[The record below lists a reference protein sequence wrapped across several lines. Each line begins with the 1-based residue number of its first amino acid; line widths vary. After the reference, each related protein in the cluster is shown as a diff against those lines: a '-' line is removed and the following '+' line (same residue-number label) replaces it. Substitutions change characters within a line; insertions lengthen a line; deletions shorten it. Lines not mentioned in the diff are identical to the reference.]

1 MIAIHINH
9 LAVIVASAVY
19 FIIGGLWYAP
29 FLFGK
34 EWASL
39 SGLSEEKRQENL
51 KKGGGMA
58 TFFAISFVA
67 GLVATYAIA
76 CILAGFQIHSIEYG
90 ALAGLLVGFSFV
102 FTSIGT
108 SYMFAGKPFKL
119 TIIDAGYQV
128 VALAIAGAIL
138 GGWQ

>member
-9 LAVIVASAVY
+9 LAVIVASVVY
-19 FIIGGLWYAP
+19 FIIGGLWFAP

-39 SGLSEEKRQENL
+39 SGLSDEKRQENL

-58 TFFAISFVA
+58 TFLAISFVA
-67 GLVATYAIA
+67 GLVSCYALA
-76 CILAGFQIHSIEYG
+76 CIIVGFQIHTIEYG

-108 SYMFAGKPFKL
+108 SYLFAGRPFKL
-119 TIIDAGYQV
+119 TIIDAGYPII
-128 VALAIAGAIL
+128 ALGIAGAIL